1 VTTPGELTRP
11 VMFQKRG
18 LDTNGDPLGDWV
30 DVVGRMAKIAPSIG
44 GEGVVAQRIE
54 GSQPV
59 IVYVRRDLETKLID
73 NSYRV
78 VDALEPATTWEVA
91 SVIRNEREDMMEVLA
106 IQKPNGSDA

>member
-30 DVVGRMAKIAPSIG
+30 DVVGRMAKI
-44 GEGVVAQRIE
+44 